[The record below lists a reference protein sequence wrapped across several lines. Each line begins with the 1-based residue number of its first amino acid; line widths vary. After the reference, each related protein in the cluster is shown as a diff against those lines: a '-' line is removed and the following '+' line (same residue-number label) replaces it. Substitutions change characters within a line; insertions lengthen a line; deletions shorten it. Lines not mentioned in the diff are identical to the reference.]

1 MTESGALCS
10 ACAIN
15 ADISRGCGGSRDDI
29 ADLENEVTDMAT
41 PLQIDSRLEG
51 EGSAVLALSGEID
64 VSNTAQVRDAGVKL
78 LADGATRLVVDLSLA
93 DYMDSAGLGTLVGML
108 KRVKEAGGAMA
119 IAGPQ
124 PRVRRLFEITGLD
137 QIFSIYEDLD
147 MAMKEVRA

>member
-1 MTESGALCS
+1 MTEKRRALLRMR
-10 ACAIN
+10 
-15 ADISRGCGGSRDDI
+15 DERGIPRGRVGSRDDS

-41 PLQIDSRLEG
+41 PLQIDSRVEG
-51 EGSAVLALSGEID
+51 EGSAVLALNGEVD

-78 LADGATRLVVDLSLA
+78 LTDGATRLVVDLSRTE
-93 DYMDSAGLGTLVGML
+93 YMDSAGLGTLVGML

-137 QIFSIYEDLD
+137 QIFSICEDLD
-147 MAMKEVRA
+147 TAMKEVSA